1 MLKKEKKMTT
11 EVVTLGNEASAGAN
25 YSIAYLRHFLVP
37 KQNLCLKTNL
47 KHRLELRQPIR
58 GRTQA
63 GLDVNS
69 VPLAE
74 SCGALLRG
82 WYLMRVRI
90 LEGGVVCRF
99 RDLHRHQLV

>member
-1 MLKKEKKMTT
+1 MTA

-25 YSIAYLRHFLVP
+25 YSIAYLRHFLVT

-58 GRTQA
+58 GRMQA

-69 VPLAE
+69 VLLAE

-82 WYLMRVRI
+82 WYLMPVRI

-99 RDLHRHQLV
+99 RDLHMHQLV

>member
-1 MLKKEKKMTT
+1 MTT

-25 YSIAYLRHFLVP
+25 YSIAYLRHFHVT

-47 KHRLELRQPIR
+47 KHRLGLRQPIR

-63 GLDVNS
+63 GLYINS

-74 SCGALLRG
+74 ACEALRRG
-82 WYLMRVRI
+82 WYFMRVRI
-90 LEGGVVCRF
+90 LEDGVVC
-99 RDLHRHQLV
+99 

>member
-1 MLKKEKKMTT
+1 MEQGARPGTKEGKDLLKKKKMTT
-11 EVVTLGNEASAGAN
+11 AVVTLGNEASAGAN
-25 YSIAYLRHFLVP
+25 YSIAYLRHFHVT

-69 VPLAE
+69 CPF
-74 SCGALLRG
+74 S
-82 WYLMRVRI
+82 
-90 LEGGVVCRF
+90 
-99 RDLHRHQLV
+99 